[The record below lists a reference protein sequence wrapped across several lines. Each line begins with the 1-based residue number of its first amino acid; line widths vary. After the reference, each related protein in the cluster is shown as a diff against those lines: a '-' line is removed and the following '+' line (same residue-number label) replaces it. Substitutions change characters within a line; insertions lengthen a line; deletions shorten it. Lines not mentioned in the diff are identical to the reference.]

1 MEIECVMFDWMRTC
15 VILNV
20 CDVPY
25 YEEHLCTLTLHNRGV
40 KASIRKAH
48 GRATFVHSRA

>member
-1 MEIECVMFDWMRTC
+1 MFDWMRTS

-25 YEEHLCTLTLHNRGV
+25 YEEHLCTLTLHNRGI
-40 KASIRKAH
+40 KTSIRKAH
-48 GRATFVHSRA
+48 GRATFVHGRA